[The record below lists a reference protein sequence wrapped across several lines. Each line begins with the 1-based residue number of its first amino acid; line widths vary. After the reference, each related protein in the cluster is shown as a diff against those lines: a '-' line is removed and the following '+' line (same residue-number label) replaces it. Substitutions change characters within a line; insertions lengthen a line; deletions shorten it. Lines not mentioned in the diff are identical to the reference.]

1 MDGWMDLLSVT
12 GNANGS
18 YINTVCQFWYINRVL
33 SPKCVQLFSVVCHK
47 TRYKVALCPIKVL
60 WLCFVFDFNF
70 PNYGCHTIPFLQFF
84 LTSFKKPLSP
94 PPLRLEHL
102 VAIFLAIVCHYNVG
116 FYPFVTFF
124 KLPEQLYTYPSE

>member
-47 TRYKVALCPIKVL
+47 TRYKVTLCPIKVPNIGVL
-60 WLCFVFDFNF
+60 LNYGYIIVFDFNF
-70 PNYGCHTIPFLQFF
+70 PN
-84 LTSFKKPLSP
+84 
-94 PPLRLEHL
+94 
-102 VAIFLAIVCHYNVG
+102 
-116 FYPFVTFF
+116 
-124 KLPEQLYTYPSE
+124 